1 MIADVESNKEIGPI
15 VAELFVKDIAQQLG
29 CFISV
34 LFHTT

>member
-15 VAELFVKDIAQQLG
+15 VAELFVKDIAQHLG